1 MNLEN
6 KEFYGRLNNNENI
19 LMNINEHNNSLN
31 ALQNFNEQYKISK
44 CNE

>member
-31 ALQNFNEQYKISK
+31 AL
-44 CNE
+44 